1 MNANWLLIFVV
12 NFWTQRM
19 WSILLIWNDN
29 VKDKDTQFI
38 WNTWISV
45 KITIELF
52 ISDSSVKRICN
63 VCKVS
68 NFIET
73 KEMTCCCCIV
83 FYLVYIFNSFKQY
96 VNLFSTLSFSHL
108 PTLRIPPFVP
118 QYSYIIFVW
127 RRLICLYTQQYSN

>member
-1 MNANWLLIFVV
+1 
-12 NFWTQRM
+12 M

-96 VNLFSTLSFSHL
+96 VNLFSTLSFLIYRHYVFPHSGPNIHMSYL
-108 PTLRIPPFVP
+108 SENELFV
-118 QYSYIIFVW
+118 YII
-127 RRLICLYTQQYSN
+127 SNILVRISKVTR